1 MNIAIYSRKSKF
13 TGKGDSIENQV
24 EMCRDYIGLH
34 YPNEEHHIEVFEDE
48 GFSGK
53 NFNRPRF
60 QAMMSAEHTNP
71 FDLIVVYR
79 LDRIS
84 RNVSDFAS
92 LIDDLNKYSTA
103 FICIKEQFDTS
114 TPMGRAMMNI
124 AAVFAQLERET
135 IAERIKDNMYMLAKD
150 GHWLGGTTPLGY
162 KSVKRV
168 SGDKTYY
175 TLDFDENQIDLVRL
189 IFNKYREINSISGV
203 ETYLTLNGY
212 RTQKGNLWDK
222 SNLKRIL
229 INPIYCIGDEDSLNY
244 FTDLGSNICFT
255 LDDCNG
261 ENGILPYNR
270 HIGQKRELQSPDKWI
285 ITISDHKGILTG
297 KEWVEVQNIIKTNSK
312 KYVGVSQERKVV
324 NNKSLLSGV
333 LFCSCGAYMRPKM
346 YASGSMYYICENKMD
361 KKLRECNQKN
371 INGDE
376 LDKIVLE
383 ELFSFE
389 VEDTSVNK
397 QISALKSKI
406 DTMEDELQNQIKR
419 LKAQCIYNE
428 KSIEKLTRVI
438 MLSTEND
445 TPMQVIEV
453 YNKQINE
460 LLDENANLKKRITEL
475 ENTDEI
481 KTKSVTNLN
490 NITDAIRHLK
500 DNFDSLSI
508 QNKREFIKKII
519 DRIIWDGENVN
530 IFIKGISD

>member
-1 MNIAIYSRKSKF
+1 M
-13 TGKGDSIENQV
+13 
-24 EMCRDYIGLH
+24 
-34 YPNEEHHIEVFEDE
+34 
-48 GFSGK
+48 
-53 NFNRPRF
+53 
-60 QAMMSAEHTNP
+60 
-71 FDLIVVYR
+71 
-79 LDRIS
+79 
-84 RNVSDFAS
+84 
-92 LIDDLNKYSTA
+92 
-103 FICIKEQFDTS
+103 
-114 TPMGRAMMNI
+114 
-124 AAVFAQLERET
+124 
-135 IAERIKDNMYMLAKD
+135 
-150 GHWLGGTTPLGY
+150 
-162 KSVKRV
+162 
-168 SGDKTYY
+168 
-175 TLDFDENQIDLVRL
+175 
-189 IFNKYREINSISGV
+189 
-203 ETYLTLNGY
+203 
-212 RTQKGNLWDK
+212 
-222 SNLKRIL
+222 
-229 INPIYCIGDEDSLNY
+229 
-244 FTDLGSNICFT
+244 
-255 LDDCNG
+255 
-261 ENGILPYNR
+261 
-270 HIGQKRELQSPDKWI
+270 
-285 ITISDHKGILTG
+285 
-297 KEWVEVQNIIKTNSK
+297 
-312 KYVGVSQERKVV
+312 
-324 NNKSLLSGV
+324 SGV

-361 KKLRECNQKN
+361 KKLTECKQKN

-376 LDKIVLE
+376 LDELVLK

-490 NITDAIRHLK
+490 NITDAIRYLK
-500 DNFDSLSI
+500 DNFKSLSI

-530 IFIKGISD
+530 IFIKGISG